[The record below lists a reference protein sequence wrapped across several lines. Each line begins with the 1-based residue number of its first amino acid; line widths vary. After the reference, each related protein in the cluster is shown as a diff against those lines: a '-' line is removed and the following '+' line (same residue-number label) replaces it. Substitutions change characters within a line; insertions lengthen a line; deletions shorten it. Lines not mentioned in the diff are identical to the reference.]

1 MAALAACAYLYLT
14 HNNQSQQILSRIN
27 SLDGSLQNTAT
38 DLTNA
43 QQRVQKNI
51 ERQHAELL
59 SLKKSLAQLYSI
71 TENTQQT
78 WSIEEVHQLLQLA
91 VDQLSLAGNIEGAL
105 AALNI
110 ADRRI
115 ASNGA
120 PELQSVRQQIA
131 RDIASLQQIERIDL
145 AGTIHRLNAIS
156 DSIEHLPVVH
166 YSASTDQSDSR
177 IADKE
182 NTDSVWG
189 KISQDLS
196 GLVKIRRIDQPAI
209 PLLPP
214 DQQVFLRENTRALL
228 MTAQL
233 ALLRHDGAAYSKSL
247 QQTKQWITR
256 YFNTESHNTQWV
268 VSELG
273 KLAAVNLE
281 PQLPDING
289 SLSQL
294 EAIVMENQR

>member
-1 MAALAACAYLYLT
+1 
-14 HNNQSQQILSRIN
+14 
-27 SLDGSLQNTAT
+27 
-38 DLTNA
+38 
-43 QQRVQKNI
+43 
-51 ERQHAELL
+51 
-59 SLKKSLAQLYSI
+59 
-71 TENTQQT
+71 
-78 WSIEEVHQLLQLA
+78 
-91 VDQLSLAGNIEGAL
+91 
-105 AALNI
+105 
-110 ADRRI
+110 
-115 ASNGA
+115 
-120 PELQSVRQQIA
+120 
-131 RDIASLQQIERIDL
+131 
-145 AGTIHRLNAIS
+145 
-156 DSIEHLPVVH
+156 VH

-214 DQQVFLRENTRALL
+214 DQQVYLRENTRALL

-247 QQTKQWITR
+247 QQAKQWITR

-268 VSELG
+268 VSELE
-273 KLAAVNLE
+273 KLATVNLE